1 MRCDKVDMYWNSK
14 GMLYPPALKKII
26 WDNLGNALAVI
37 SSLEV
42 DETNRSYYGESQVHI
57 MTVNCE
63 GFMVHRDKEGPVHTF
78 TWNPNGTIFA
88 LCYGFMPAKVIFL
101 ILFFGT
107 IPLWL
112 PQKIFQEITL

>member
-1 MRCDKVDMYWNSK
+1 
-14 GMLYPPALKKII
+14 
-26 WDNLGNALAVI
+26 VI

-78 TWNPNGTIFA
+78 TWNPNGTNFA
-88 LCYGFMPAKVIFL
+88 LCYGFMPAKVFFSL
-101 ILFFGT
+101 ILFFDT
-107 IPLWL
+107 IPL
-112 PQKIFQEITL
+112 